1 MHPLNGVS
9 TQRGE
14 NMRETCARVLAAA
27 LLTGAIATVVGM
39 ATLADTPQAPAR
51 TVAAPAS
58 AVQRTVRLKVQ
69 TAPPHPRR
77 ARALVRTRTYRTPR
91 PAAVPQTLIVVHP
104 HRASPQRQRRLA
116 SVPAPAPAP
125 ASPAADPAPAAPPTP
140 AEAPPSADPAPEVPD
155 TSQGPG
161 RHGQGH
167 AYGHD
172 KQDD

>member
-39 ATLADTPQAPAR
+39 SALVDTPQEPTR
-51 TVAAPAS
+51 SVAAPAS
-58 AVQRTVRLKVQ
+58 AVQRTVRLRVPVVLRHRPRP
-69 TAPPHPRR
+69 TPHVEIR
-77 ARALVRTRTYRTPR
+77 APR
-91 PAAVPQTLIVVHP
+91 PAAVTHALVVVHT
-104 HRASPQRQRRLA
+104 HRAPPQPQQRRLA

-125 ASPAADPAPAAPPTP
+125 AAATPPVAAAPPTPVEAPPAADPA
-140 AEAPPSADPAPEVPD
+140 SQVPD
-155 TSQGPG
+155 TSPGPG
-161 RHGQGH
+161 RHGRGH
-167 AYGHD
+167 AYGLE